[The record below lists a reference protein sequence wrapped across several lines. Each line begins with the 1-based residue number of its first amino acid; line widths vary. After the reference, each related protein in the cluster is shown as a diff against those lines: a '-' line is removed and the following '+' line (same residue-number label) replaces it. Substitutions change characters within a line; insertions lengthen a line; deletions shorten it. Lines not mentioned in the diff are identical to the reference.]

1 MNRTIY
7 YRFNG
12 KSKMQSTGVL
22 PSLGQYSPNKV
33 KEIILHNHINAK
45 ELEKAL
51 FPVPKN
57 VIFIS
62 HLHEDVDYARQVRN
76 KIQTSVNGRFQCFID
91 SDVWGNV
98 YAVIE
103 YLASRITAKKRTI
116 SFEEYDDIS
125 KNMYMIL
132 SLALQRVISECFLF
146 VFVPP
151 AEGDGKYPNIFN
163 TYSPWVCQELFSSS
177 LFPSR
182 EILTENMIKSG
193 EFKRPEIQ
201 FTYDAPLNHL
211 TRTTLDGFIRS
222 LEQRLSL

>member
-1 MNRTIY
+1 
-7 YRFNG
+7 
-12 KSKMQSTGVL
+12 MQSTGVL

-62 HLHEDVDYARQVRN
+62 HLHKDVDYVRQVRN

-98 YAVIE
+98 YDVILS
-103 YLASRITAKKRTI
+103 LAGEIRQKNGSLNFKDH
-116 SFEEYDDIS
+116 DDIS

-151 AEGDGKYPNIFN
+151 AEGDGKYLNIFN

-182 EILTENMIKSG
+182 EVLTENMIKRG

-211 TRTTLDGFIRS
+211 TRTTLDEFITS
-222 LEQRLSL
+222 LVQCLSL

>member
-12 KSKMQSTGVL
+12 KSKIQSTGIP
-22 PSLGQYSPNKV
+22 PSLDQYSPNKV
-33 KEIILHNHINAK
+33 KEIILRNHINAK

-51 FPVPKN
+51 FPVPKH

-62 HLHEDVDYARQVRN
+62 HLHEDVDYARQIRN
-76 KIQTSVNGRFQCFID
+76 EIQTSVDDRFQCFID

-98 YAVIE
+98 YTVVKD
-103 YLASRITAKKRTI
+103 LAKRKKEKI
-116 SFEEYDDIS
+116 SFEEHDAIS

-151 AEGDGKYPNIFN
+151 AVYDEKHPNIFN

-177 LFPSR
+177 LFPSG
-182 EILTENMIKSG
+182 EILMENMTKSSKIKS
-193 EFKRPEIQ
+193 PEIQ
-201 FTYDAPLNHL
+201 FTYDAPLKHL
-211 TRTTLDGFIRS
+211 TRDTLDGFIHS

>member
-1 MNRTIY
+1 MNHTIY

-62 HLHEDVDYARQVRN
+62 HLHKDVDYVRQVRN

-98 YAVIE
+98 YDVILS
-103 YLASRITAKKRTI
+103 LAGEIRQKNGSLNFKDH
-116 SFEEYDDIS
+116 DDIS

-151 AEGDGKYPNIFN
+151 AVHDEKHPNIFN
-163 TYSPWVCQELFSSS
+163 THSPWVCQELFSSS
-177 LFPSR
+177 LFPSG
-182 EILTENMIKSG
+182 EILMENMTKSSEIKS
-193 EFKRPEIQ
+193 PEIQ

-211 TRTTLDGFIRS
+211 TRTTLDEFITS
-222 LEQRLSL
+222 LVQCLSL